1 MCVLLMLSSCN
12 GKIAQDDDNMHSQH
26 ANIVEIYLI
35 DSLDEPRGFCLDIKG
50 YKESADIKKGLQ
62 AHTCYSYQGS
72 IAVDQGFSLEQINI
86 GEFYLP
92 NFDVC
97 MEANLTDSDASVK
110 LEKCSK
116 NAMQKFI
123 LNSNGSISLQD
134 NQNLCLTISSERSQ
148 EGGGGNPPHLIRN
161 LTLENCDL
169 TQLNY
174 QAWATRKQ

>member
-1 MCVLLMLSSCN
+1 MCVLWMLLSCN
-12 GKIAQDDDNMHSQH
+12 GKVAQDDDNMHSEH

-97 MEANLTDSDASVK
+97 MEANLADSDASVK

-174 QAWATRKQ
+174 QAWATRKH

>member
-12 GKIAQDDDNMHSQH
+12 GKVAQDDDNMHSQH

-72 IAVDQGFSLEQINI
+72 IAVDQGFSVEHINI

-92 NFDVC
+92 KD
-97 MEANLTDSDASVK
+97 LP
-110 LEKCSK
+110 
-116 NAMQKFI
+116 
-123 LNSNGSISLQD
+123 SNG
-134 NQNLCLTISSERSQ
+134 
-148 EGGGGNPPHLIRN
+148 GFLILRP
-161 LTLENCDL
+161 ENIQIGKDDKNINTMKVKVIEKIFL
-169 TQLNY
+169 G
-174 QAWATRKQ
+174 KQTTTDTMKKDDITVRPVRTNNAD